1 MAKHAVLGDLA
12 ADDTFCGEIR
22 YDEPLSR
29 HTTLKVGGP
38 ARVWVRA
45 DSLSALAAVLSACR
59 DQNVPWFVMG
69 RGSNLLVSD
78 AGYPG
83 IVVTLGGDFKQWNY
97 DPEAMEFTVGAAA
110 SLPRIVQE
118 AFRQG
123 VAGLEFAVGTP
134 GSVGGALRM
143 NAGTRSEWLGSRVVR
158 VTSYKLGTGLVSRQA
173 SDVEWGYRHTSF
185 PADEVLVECVLSV
198 NPAEQALIRAKMEE
212 KLTRR
217 KRTQPL
223 DDASCGSV
231 FRNPEGR
238 SAGALIEGAGLSGAR
253 VGGARI
259 SPKHANFIVN
269 TGGASAADVKALID
283 QAKQKVK
290 QHYGIELTTEV
301 RFLGF
306 PQQA

>member
-1 MAKHAVLGDLA
+1 MAKHALLGDLA
-12 ADDTFCGEIR
+12 ADDSFCGEIR
-22 YDEPLSR
+22 YDEPLAR

-45 DSLSALAAVLSACR
+45 DSLSALAAVLGSCEA
-59 DQNVPWFVMG
+59 QGIPWFAMG

-78 AGYPG
+78 EGFPG
-83 IVVTLGGDFKQWNY
+83 AVITLGGDFKQWNY

-143 NAGTRSEWLGSRVVR
+143 NAGTRTEWLGSRVVSA
-158 VTSYKLGTGLVSRQA
+158 TSYRPGSGLISRRA
-173 SDVEWGYRHTSF
+173 SDVEWGYRRTSF
-185 PADEVLVECVLSV
+185 PSDEVLVECVLSV

-223 DDASCGSV
+223 DEPSCGSV
-231 FRNPEGR
+231 FRNPEGA

-269 TGGASAADVKALID
+269 TGGACAADVAALID
-283 QAKQKVK
+283 QARQKVK

-306 PQQA
+306 PQ

>member
-1 MAKHAVLGDLA
+1 MAKHAVLGALA

-83 IVVTLGGDFKQWNY
+83 VVVTLGGDFKQWNY

-173 SDVEWGYRHTSF
+173 SDVEWGYRYTSF

>member
-1 MAKHAVLGDLA
+1 MAKHALLGALA
-12 ADDTFCGEIR
+12 ADDSFCGEIR

-29 HTTLKVGGP
+29 HTTLRVGGP

-45 DSLSALAAVLSACR
+45 DSLSALAEVLGACR
-59 DQNVPWFVMG
+59 DQGIDWFVMG

-78 AGYPG
+78 AGFPG
-83 IVVTLGGDFKQWNY
+83 VVVTLGGDFRKWIW
-97 DPEAMEFTVGAAA
+97 DPDALEFTVGAAA

-123 VAGLEFAVGTP
+123 VGGLEFAVGTP

-143 NAGTRSEWLGSRVVR
+143 NAGTRTEWIGARVVR
-158 VTSYKLGTGLVSRQA
+158 VTSYQPGVGLVSRRA

-185 PADEVLVECVLSV
+185 PSDEVLVECVLSV

-223 DDASCGSV
+223 DEPSCGSV
-231 FRNPEGR
+231 FRNPEGK

-253 VGGARI
+253 IGGARI

-269 TGGASAADVKALID
+269 TGGACAADVAALID

-306 PQQA
+306 PQ